1 MVSVLALVAL
11 PFNGWHAKVSLER
24 SGEGGQVD
32 LKEHFAKARNVI
44 TLPPNEVLFR
54 LGDPAESMF
63 VILHGQLDILVSN
76 KLVEIAG
83 PGDVVGEMALVDLGT
98 RSATVVT
105 RTRANLVP
113 IDIAHFDLLILEDPG
128 FARHMMK
135 VMVRRLR
142 NMNQTL
148 VGEQSLSSSTGAV
161 AAVHQSMKRQDPI
174 VTAYGR

>member
-1 MVSVLALVAL
+1 M
-11 PFNGWHAKVSLER
+11 
-24 SGEGGQVD
+24 D
-32 LKEHFAKARNVI
+32 LKEHFAKARNII

-128 FARHMMK
+128 FARH
-135 VMVRRLR
+135 
-142 NMNQTL
+142 
-148 VGEQSLSSSTGAV
+148 
-161 AAVHQSMKRQDPI
+161 
-174 VTAYGR
+174 